1 MVIHDLLKDYPIV
14 VEIPIAWGEM
24 DAFGHIN
31 NVYYIRY
38 FETGRTKYLSEIN
51 FISGTEIG
59 PILSSV
65 SCKYKFPL
73 VYPDSIYIAT
83 RVYKMSS
90 DRFWMKYIIVSKKH
104 EKIAAE
110 GEGVIVSYDY
120 QKGSKISFPE
130 NVIEKI
136 KHLENNNIEL
146 I

>member
-1 MVIHDLLKDYPIV
+1 MIETLLKDYPV
-14 VEIPIAWGEM
+14 VSKIPLAWGEM

-38 FETGRTKYLSEIN
+38 FETARTKYLSEIN
-51 FISGTEIG
+51 FISSSEIG
-59 PILSSV
+59 PILASV

-73 VYPDSIYIAT
+73 LYPDSVYVAT
-83 RVYKMSS
+83 KVYKISS

-120 QKGSKISFPE
+120 KKATKTPFPE
-130 NVIEKI
+130 NIRSKIEL
-136 KHLENNNIEL
+136 LENGNFEVV
-146 I
+146 